1 MKILN
6 GAELAGF
13 IKERQY
19 ETLNGLQGRRPR
31 LLIIRDSDNPVIL
44 KYVDLKR
51 KYGEDVGVEVV
62 DYYAGGGAED
72 VKKRILEANGDE
84 AIDGVILQLPILEK
98 DKTDELTALIAPSKD
113 VDGLSGAG
121 DYDSAT
127 ATAVLWLLSG
137 YDINLASARV
147 AVVGRGKLVG
157 APLMKMF
164 SDSHVDAKMFHRGD
178 DLGELVDFDII
189 ITATGMPG
197 LIKSSMVRAGAVVV
211 DAGTASENGI
221 LVGDVSEEVRE
232 RSDLKAITPKVGGV
246 GPLTVTCL
254 FEHVI
259 DSYMKKNGL

>member
-19 ETLNGLQGRRPR
+19 ETLRGLSGRRPR

-44 KYVDLKR
+44 KYVELKR

-62 DYYAGGGAED
+62 DYYAGGGAKD
-72 VKKRILEANGDE
+72 AKRRIMEANEDE
-84 AIDGVILQLPILEK
+84 TIDGMILQLPLLDKE
-98 DKTDELTALIAPSKD
+98 KTDELTSLIAPSKD

-121 DYDSAT
+121 DYDSAS

-137 YDINLASARV
+137 YDIDLASARV

-164 SDSHVDAKMFHRGD
+164 LDSGVNAKMFHRGD
-178 DLGELVDFDII
+178 DLEKLADFDII
-189 ITATGMPG
+189 ITATGVPG
-197 LIKSSMVRAGAVVV
+197 LIKSSIVGAGAVVV
-211 DAGTASENGI
+211 DAGTASEKGI
-221 LVGDVSEEVRE
+221 LMGDVSEEVRE
-232 RSDLKAITPKVGGV
+232 RRDLRAITPKVGGV

-259 DSYMKKNGL
+259 DSYMKKHD

>member
-113 VDGLSGAG
+113 VHP
-121 DYDSAT
+121 
-127 ATAVLWLLSG
+127 
-137 YDINLASARV
+137 N
-147 AVVGRGKLVG
+147 
-157 APLMKMF
+157 P
-164 SDSHVDAKMFHRGD
+164 
-178 DLGELVDFDII
+178 
-189 ITATGMPG
+189 
-197 LIKSSMVRAGAVVV
+197 
-211 DAGTASENGI
+211 
-221 LVGDVSEEVRE
+221 
-232 RSDLKAITPKVGGV
+232 
-246 GPLTVTCL
+246 
-254 FEHVI
+254 
-259 DSYMKKNGL
+259 